1 MRNYLHSESSN
12 SIGLLAMLLV
22 VPVVLLAGCG
32 SGQPDI
38 VVTGRLMFDGKPVYP
53 GSIAM
58 QGPDGKVQTGN
69 LNSDGQFKLKVA
81 KAGTY
86 KMSVQ
91 THQLSGLAPQS
102 NSAAGN
108 SENPDEKPQR
118 REDVIPEKFR
128 HANVSIPAIYSKLT
142 TTTLSY
148 EIQNSGNDLGEIEL
162 R

>member
-1 MRNYLHSESSN
+1 MRTCLNFESL
-12 SIGLLAMLLV
+12 IATGFLAMLM
-22 VPVVLLAGCG
+22 VVLFVGCH
-32 SGQPDI
+32 SGQPEI
-38 VVTGRLMFDGKPVYP
+38 AVTGKLMFDGKPVYP
-53 GSIAM
+53 GSIAV

-69 LNSDGQFKLKVA
+69 LNSEGQFKLKVA

-91 THQLSGLAPQS
+91 THQLSGLAAQP
-102 NSAAGN
+102 SATARE
-108 SENPDEKPQR
+108 SDNPDEKPQR
-118 REDVIPEKFR
+118 REDIIPEKFR

-148 EIQNSGNDLGEIEL
+148 EIQSSGNDLGDIEL